1 MYNKRFV
8 IRQHRPWRDSAQ
20 ALVMLAIMLMAGYT
34 AYYFNQLD
42 NVTRL
47 GELKHERT
55 SLQQYNNQL
64 RLDNE
69 RLREQVA
76 TFERAA
82 QIDIKA
88 FSDVGDHLE
97 ALQDEN
103 LALEEEV
110 AFYRNIVAEN
120 RDKGLRIETFLI
132 DREAQDSYRFE
143 LVLTRTMNSD
153 KVVSGTIELS
163 VAGVQGSQAK
173 RLPLK
178 DLSDPETSEIAF
190 EFKYFQRLQ
199 GRLVLPPDFVP
210 HQVYVK
216 VNAIGSR
223 PSQTEMLF
231 GWSKSV
237 I

>member
-1 MYNKRFV
+1 
-8 IRQHRPWRDSAQ
+8 
-20 ALVMLAIMLMAGYT
+20 
-34 AYYFNQLD
+34 
-42 NVTRL
+42 
-47 GELKHERT
+47 
-55 SLQQYNNQL
+55 
-64 RLDNE
+64 
-69 RLREQVA
+69 
-76 TFERAA
+76 
-82 QIDIKA
+82 
-88 FSDVGDHLE
+88 
-97 ALQDEN
+97 
-103 LALEEEV
+103 
-110 AFYRNIVAEN
+110 
-120 RDKGLRIETFLI
+120 
-132 DREAQDSYRFE
+132 
-143 LVLTRTMNSD
+143 MNSD

-178 DLSDPETSEIAF
+178 DLSDPGTSEIAF

>member
-1 MYNKRFV
+1 
-8 IRQHRPWRDSAQ
+8 
-20 ALVMLAIMLMAGYT
+20 MLAIMLMAGYT

-69 RLREQVA
+69 RLREQVV
-76 TFERAA
+76 TFERTA

-110 AFYRNIVAEN
+110 AFYRNIVA
-120 RDKGLRIETFLI
+120 RKPGQG
-132 DREAQDSYRFE
+132 AQDR
-143 LVLTRTMNSD
+143 N
-153 KVVSGTIELS
+153 
-163 VAGVQGSQAK
+163 
-173 RLPLK
+173 LP
-178 DLSDPETSEIAF
+178 D
-190 EFKYFQRLQ
+190 
-199 GRLVLPPDFVP
+199 
-210 HQVYVK
+210 
-216 VNAIGSR
+216 
-223 PSQTEMLF
+223 
-231 GWSKSV
+231 
-237 I
+237 